1 MDQPKNFEQHLKNES
16 YSWSH
21 PNNIPRW
28 VQNSFGH
35 IEGQCKKSQVY
46 RINDFYFCIFFMI
59 TQNTNTYIEKLNT
72 VPDWNQCVEDGPSF
86 GD

>member
-1 MDQPKNFEQHLKNES
+1 MP
-16 YSWSH
+16 
-21 PNNIPRW
+21 
-28 VQNSFGH
+28 
-35 IEGQCKKSQVY
+35 KKSKDVCTLY

-72 VPDWNQCVEDGPSF
+72 VPDLNQCVEDGPSF